1 MVALGDRVY
10 HGQEGGATCVGCHG
24 ADAKGST
31 LGPDLTANKWL
42 WSNGSYAGI
51 TATIAGGVA
60 QPKRYRSPMPAM
72 GGAQLSSDQVMAVS
86 AYVWALNHRAKT
98 APGEGNP

>member
-10 HGQEGGATCVGCHG
+10 HGQVAGATCTGCHG
-24 ADAKGST
+24 SDAKGT
-31 LGPDLTANKWL
+31 PLGPDLTANKWL

-51 TATIAGGVA
+51 AATVAGGVA

-86 AYVWALNHRAKT
+86 AYIWALNHRGDAH
-98 APGEGNP
+98 